1 MQGQDDRQII
11 KQVSQLVERY
21 PYFSITHEHG
31 GSLVLKGVLGFECDF
46 KGRIIQDEFDLELH
60 IPSSYPSEMPTV
72 KEIGFRI
79 PRDFHINLHDNS
91 LCLAAP
97 VAVKLIFSEEKTLLG
112 FVDNLVIPFF
122 YNFLHQQK
130 YGTLIFG
137 ELSHGPE
144 GILEFY
150 KHYFQEDENATVVN
164 LLKILATDNYR
175 GYSKCPCGSGKN
187 LRNCH
192 GRQLLRCMLVQK
204 TTEFGIE
211 YSNICLLLSDTS
223 KKG

>member
-1 MQGQDDRQII
+1 MQTQGNCLVTQ
-11 KQVSQLVERY
+11 QVSQFIKKY
-21 PYFSITHEHG
+21 PYFSTNHEG
-31 GSLVLKGVLGFECDF
+31 DGSLSLKGVLGFKGNF
-46 KGRIIQDEFDLELH
+46 KGRIIQDEFDLELQ
-60 IPSSYPSEMPTV
+60 IPSAYPSEMPIV

-79 PRDFHINLHDNS
+79 PRDFHINPHDNS

-112 FVDNLVIPFF
+112 FVDNLVVPFF

-130 YGTLIFG
+130 YGSLIFG

-144 GILEFY
+144 GVLEFY
-150 KHYFQEDENATVVN
+150 KHYFQEDENSAVVN

-175 GYSKCPCGSGKN
+175 GHSKCPCGSGKN

-204 TTEFGIE
+204 TAEFRIE
-211 YSNICLLLSDTS
+211 YLSILAFLSDTG